1 MNDEDINNVSK
12 NLDKFGLWSVSRYL
26 DLGLHLT
33 EFQTDEDFK
42 AWTAMTFAELRQH
55 NFKQWLHLKF
65 EINRI
70 FKEAKS
76 QNKQGEEKIGND
88 E

>member
-1 MNDEDINNVSK
+1 MEVEDINKVRS

-42 AWTAMTFAELRQH
+42 AWTTMTFAELQQH
-55 NFKQWLHLKF
+55 NFEQWLHLKL

-70 FKEAKS
+70 FQEAKS
-76 QNKQGEEKIGND
+76 QSQQGEEKIEND